1 MLNKILKFYTKY
13 FVIWVIIGG
22 ILAFHYP
29 FLFTPLRPYMEI
41 FFAITMLGIGAVL
54 NKQEIQHIAKNPLI
68 VGLGSLTQ
76 FTIMPFGAFL
86 VSKLFN
92 LPAPIALGLIIT
104 GCAPGAM
111 ASNVICYIA
120 KADTAYSVSLTTVS
134 TLLTP
139 IITPALTYFLANSI
153 LDVPFW
159 SLVLSVIKMVVLPLV
174 IGFWIRHKFERKIE
188 KIIEICPAISATF
201 IVFICSLVIALNK
214 NYLLMI
220 TSTVLFS
227 VIVLNI
233 FGMAMG
239 YTAGSIFRLRK
250 KQRRTLS
257 IEIGMQNA
265 GMGTVLAL
273 KHFGEQ
279 SAIPTAAFVFVCI
292 FTASIMAEIWH
303 KLDNRKDQ
311 NDST

>member
-1 MLNKILKFYTKY
+1 MFNKILKFYTKY
-13 FVIWVIIGG
+13 FVIWVVIGG
-22 ILAFHYP
+22 IVAFHYP

-41 FFAITMLGIGAVL
+41 FFSITMLGIGAVL
-54 NKQEIQHIAKNPLI
+54 NKKEIQHIAKNPLI
-68 VGLGSLTQ
+68 VCLGSFAQ
-76 FTIMPFGAFL
+76 FTIMPLSAFF
-86 VSKLFN
+86 VSKIFN

-120 KADTAYSVSLTTVS
+120 RADTAYSVSLTTVS

-139 IITPALTYFLANSI
+139 IITPALTYLLANSI
-153 LDVPFW
+153 LNVPFW
-159 SLVLSVIKMVVLPLV
+159 ALVFSVIKMVVLPLI
-174 IGFWIRHKFERKIE
+174 IGFWIRHKLGNKIE
-188 KIIEICPAISATF
+188 RFIEICPAISATF

-220 TSTVLFS
+220 TSVVLFS
-227 VIVLNI
+227 VILLNI
-233 FGMAMG
+233 SGMIMG
-239 YTAGSIFRLRK
+239 YTAGHIFRMGRK
-250 KQRRTLS
+250 QKRTLS

-279 SAIPTAAFVFVCI
+279 SAVPTAAFVFVCI
-292 FTASIMAEIWH
+292 FTASIMAEIWQ
-303 KLDNRKDQ
+303 KYDNKRAK
-311 NDST
+311 NEPA